1 MPNWANWTVSGS
13 LSSTSYT
20 PGGYSGL
27 TGNGSMLYNA
37 QQYGGGVISMTL
49 RIATPGGGDTFY
61 AYLGAG
67 ARSCPE
73 LRCDL
78 RLSAINTLRG
88 SCLDGKSFLNSVV
101 GQGRNQL
108 GDLPISFEASEFAF
122 RQQQS

>member
-1 MPNWANWTVSGS
+1 MKIFVAFMAVLLSTGSCIASNITYYVDQTVG
-13 LSSTSYT
+13 
-20 PGGYSGL
+20 
-27 TGNGSMLYNA
+27 
-37 QQYGGGVISMTL
+37 
-49 RIATPGGGDTFY
+49 
-61 AYLGAG
+61 
-67 ARSCPE
+67 SCPE